1 MKNDNKYGLQIDKKF
16 ERLRIGTTCI
26 EISRKD
32 PSPDTIYHLDEAIK
46 HCKTSD
52 EAYQTLNGII
62 PDVIARIAKQVEHRI
77 LAKTVGQDQVLLL
90 ALPQVLILLRDR
102 LQTHLVTRYMKY
114 CHSSRS
120 SYPITIS
127 TYSIERGMI

>member
-1 MKNDNKYGLQIDKKF
+1 M
-16 ERLRIGTTCI
+16 RIGITFI

-32 PSPDTIYHLDEAIK
+32 LSPDTIYHLDEAIK

-77 LAKTVGQDQVLLL
+77 LAKTLGQDQVLLKTALNSIREL
-90 ALPQVLILLRDR
+90 ASNHWR
-102 LQTHLVTRYMKY
+102 LVN
-114 CHSSRS
+114 
-120 SYPITIS
+120 
-127 TYSIERGMI
+127 